1 MALSERTVCMTYYH
15 SASVKECLIIIQRK
29 VRKTKKVSR
38 KWYAFVRGMVVLT
51 SPISGGRT
59 LKKGLLLRMMPLSL
73 LRYAPGM

>member
-1 MALSERTVCMTYYH
+1 MTYYH

-59 LKKGLLLRMMPLSL
+59 LKKGD
-73 LRYAPGM
+73 